1 MTGTGANATLTPVGV
16 LGAGSW
22 GTALALL
29 LARSGRPV
37 YLWAHRQDHL
47 DQMRADRQNARYL
60 PDIAFPPNL
69 DIVNELDTLA
79 TKTSDFVAVI
89 PSHAFASTLENLN
102 KACLRVGRSPADVS
116 VTWGTK
122 GFEPGTGNQLDEVVK
137 RVMPDVGLRAIVSG
151 PTFASEVA
159 QDLPAAMAIAGSN
172 RAGVERLAELFR
184 SDRMRVY
191 LNDDFVGVQTAGA
204 IKNVMAIATGIS
216 DGLNLGANARAALIT
231 RGLAELV
238 RLGTELGGRP
248 DTFMGLAGVGDLV
261 LTCTD
266 DQSRNRRVGLGL
278 GAGKSIEDI
287 RAEIGQEAEGVNT
300 CRELHRKSEAL
311 GVSMPVTA
319 QVYQVISENKP
330 PQDAVAE
337 LLRRDPRP
345 EST

>member
-1 MTGTGANATLTPVGV
+1 MATAANDTTLTPVGV

-47 DQMRADRQNARYL
+47 EQMRGDRENARYL
-60 PDIAFPPNL
+60 PGISFPENL
-69 DIVNELDTLA
+69 NVVDSLDALA
-79 TKTSDFVAVI
+79 QLTGDFVAVI
-89 PSHAFASTLENLN
+89 PSHAFAATLEGLN
-102 KACLRVGRSPADVS
+102 QACIKAGRSLADVT

-122 GFEPGTGNQLDEVVK
+122 GFEPGTGNQLDDVVT
-137 RVMPDVGLRAIVSG
+137 RVMPGIGVRAIVSG

-159 QDLPAAMAIAGSN
+159 RDLPAAMAIAGSD
-172 RAGVERLAELFR
+172 GQGIERIAEFFR

-191 LNDDFVGVQTAGA
+191 VNDDFVGVQTAGA

-216 DGLNLGANARAALIT
+216 DGLKLGANARAALIT

-238 RLGTELGGRP
+238 RFGSELGGRP

-278 GAGKSIEDI
+278 GAGKTIDDI

-300 CRELHRKSEAL
+300 CRELHRKSQQL
-311 GVSMPVTA
+311 GVSMPVTE
-319 QVYQVISENKP
+319 QVYQVVVENKP
-330 PQDAVAE
+330 PREAVAE